1 MDAQAR
7 DGPPRAHNAD
17 SEVDIEITVNGIHSF
32 HLLEVRASS
41 LSSFSLEV
49 HESRIYYSEYGVQ
62 QSESLVSSLKKDL
75 FEVVVVSI
83 IGVYAQ
89 LPTVLDAQLRYGKGP
104 GVARAEYGVRFYP
117 YISSI
122 LRFNFNVRDGHVRAL
137 KVNNGPEIRLLWS
150 QASFKDETGQ
160 ELPRQVAHSSI
171 GWQESLAWLPASKR
185 PQSLLIQL
193 PVRASSRT
201 ISTSILH
208 PMFTWLATMV
218 GITLA
223 WQLATPAVVVASVIG
238 SWSFLLREWAASA
251 RAHQINLLT
260 AIFIFQ
266 GAAAAAWGFTLHQ
279 GKIAA
284 SILGFIL
291 VIFTMDLFFAS
302 VRFDYRGYLPKRIAV
317 PWAWIAINLERLR
330 ARRRKKLNLT
340 DFDYERTAAPLKDTK
355 VRSSRLAARLM
366 GRKNR

>member
-1 MDAQAR
+1 M
-7 DGPPRAHNAD
+7 
-17 SEVDIEITVNGIHSF
+17 
-32 HLLEVRASS
+32 RASS
-41 LSSFSLEV
+41 LSNFALEV
-49 HESRIYYSEYGVQ
+49 HESRIYYTEYGVQ
-62 QSESLVSSLKKDL
+62 QSASLVSSLKNEQQL
-75 FEVVVVSI
+75 EEIVVSV

-89 LPTVLDAQLRYGKGP
+89 VPTVLDAELRYGRGP
-104 GVARAEYGVRFYP
+104 GIARAEYGVRFYP

-122 LRFNFNVRDGHVRAL
+122 LRFNFNIRDGHIRAL

-150 QASFKDETGQ
+150 QASFKDEIGE
-160 ELPRQVAHSSI
+160 ELPRQVAHSSV
-171 GWQESLAWLPASKR
+171 GWQESLAWLPVSKR
-185 PQSLLIQL
+185 PQALLIQL

-279 GKIAA
+279 GRLAA
-284 SILGFIL
+284 SILGGIL
-291 VIFTMDLFFAS
+291 VLLTIDLFFAS

-317 PWAWIAINLERLR
+317 PWAWVAISLERLR
-330 ARRRKKLNLT
+330 ARRRRKLSLT
-340 DFDYERTAAPLKDTK
+340 GFDYERTAAPLKATQK
-355 VRSSRLAARLM
+355 RSRRLSVRLLR
-366 GRKNR
+366 RKNGRS

>member
-1 MDAQAR
+1 
-7 DGPPRAHNAD
+7 
-17 SEVDIEITVNGIHSF
+17 
-32 HLLEVRASS
+32 
-41 LSSFSLEV
+41 
-49 HESRIYYSEYGVQ
+49 
-62 QSESLVSSLKKDL
+62 
-75 FEVVVVSI
+75 
-83 IGVYAQ
+83 
-89 LPTVLDAQLRYGKGP
+89 
-104 GVARAEYGVRFYP
+104 
-117 YISSI
+117 
-122 LRFNFNVRDGHVRAL
+122 
-137 KVNNGPEIRLLWS
+137 
-150 QASFKDETGQ
+150 
-160 ELPRQVAHSSI
+160 
-171 GWQESLAWLPASKR
+171 
-185 PQSLLIQL
+185 
-193 PVRASSRT
+193 
-201 ISTSILH
+201 
-208 PMFTWLATMV
+208 MV